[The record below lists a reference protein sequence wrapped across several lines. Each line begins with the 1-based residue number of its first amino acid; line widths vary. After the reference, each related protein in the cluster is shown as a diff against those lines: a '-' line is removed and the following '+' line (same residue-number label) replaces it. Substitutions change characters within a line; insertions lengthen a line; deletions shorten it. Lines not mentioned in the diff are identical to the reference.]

1 MTTFLIALL
10 VVVWMIIVLKV
21 SLMICNRYQKPE
33 KLLLHDYIKYFRWP
47 PTILC
52 KNCFQIIEHK
62 YIFEDPEFEDSDG
75 ATGWRHSKED
85 PSKLGGKKYYYYC
98 DGDDRYIAT
107 NTGFKHAEPPKLV
120 PILNLRT

>member
-10 VVVWMIIVLKV
+10 VVVWMIIVLNV
-21 SLMICNRYQKPE
+21 SLMICKRYQKPE

-85 PSKLGGKKYYYYC
+85 PSKLGGKNIIIIVMVMI
-98 DGDDRYIAT
+98 G
-107 NTGFKHAEPPKLV
+107 
-120 PILNLRT
+120 ILQQILDLNMLNHRNSFQF